1 MLKEVIVSGLT
12 DQFYEIKNLIYEK
25 FLIFITYLSELYDL
39 AFIKLKSE
47 FEVLKNIISSFT
59 NYLSKAYE
67 MVLTTYEI
75 VLSRLKI
82 ELSDIITIF
91 SSFTNSLSENGKVTA
106 ATLAIIILAFALIMT
121 LKPKTE
127 NGNKTSKNK
136 PKTIRGQLL
145 EIEIDLLELQDKYSR
160 NVISYNSYLAETKR
174 LEKRANKLQ

>member
-1 MLKEVIVSGLT
+1 MLKEVILSRLT

-39 AFIKLKSE
+39 AFIKLKTE

-67 MVLTTYEI
+67 MVL
-75 VLSRLKI
+75 SRLNI

-91 SSFTNSLSENGKVTA
+91 SSFTNSLSENGKVAA
-106 ATLAIIILAFALIMT
+106 ATLAIIILAFALIMA

-127 NGNKTSKNK
+127 NGNKTSKSK
-136 PKTIRGQLL
+136 SKTIRGQLL
-145 EIEIDLLELQDKYSR
+145 EVEIDLLELQDKYNR

-174 LEKRANKLQ
+174 LGKRANTLQ